1 MATAEESPRS
11 TLRGTRSVTMLDV
24 AERAGVSRTA
34 VSFVLNNR
42 PNASIPPET
51 RRRILDAVVELGYR
65 PNAGARAL
73 AVRRSDWFGIV
84 TEIVTAPFAVDVI
97 KGAQDRAVGLGK
109 FLMITSSESEAASE
123 AEGIERLLEQ
133 RVEGILYAATW
144 HRAVHVPSI
153 VREVPAVL
161 VNCFDADG
169 TLPSIVPDEIA
180 GGHRATRRLLDAGHT
195 RIGLITLDPDIPASI
210 GRRQGY
216 EDALREAG
224 VTPDPGLV
232 MPGDATAD
240 GGYAAAA
247 ELLDLDEAPTAIFC
261 GNDRMAMGA
270 YDAIKERGLS
280 IPGDVAVVGFDN
292 QELIAAYLRPRLTT
306 IALPFQEM
314 GARGVDMLAA
324 LTTGQSI
331 ATQQVTFDCPLIQR
345 SSV

>member
-1 MATAEESPRS
+1 
-11 TLRGTRSVTMLDV
+11 MLDV

-224 VTPDPGLV
+224 VTPDSGLV